1 LPWIFTNFTLNQKSK
16 TNFYTQSIFNTS
28 IQWVIYNTI
37 FAYKLNQKIKEKK
50 GEEKTTVP
58 KFHSNQTITTTS
70 NNTSKQLQK
79 NHHHPP
85 LNTIHTTIFH
95 SQGEQEFSSR
105 ERKNK
110 TSLSSTSI
118 NTKPLFSIKPLFNPK
133 KKRANSKLK
142 NKETEQD
149 RQGEEE
155 QKQKKR
161 GEGHHRRRFRPD
173 PSPSPPPS
181 SRRR

>member
-1 LPWIFTNFTLNQKSK
+1 LNK
-16 TNFYTQSIFNTS
+16 
-28 IQWVIYNTI
+28 
-37 FAYKLNQKIKEKK
+37 KIKEKK
-50 GEEKTTVP
+50 QRQQQLRYPPLP
-58 KFHSNQTITTTS
+58 KFQSNQTITTTS

-133 KKRANSKLK
+133 KKKQTAN
-142 NKETEQD
+142 
-149 RQGEEE
+149 
-155 QKQKKR
+155 
-161 GEGHHRRRFRPD
+161 
-173 PSPSPPPS
+173 
-181 SRRR
+181 

>member
-1 LPWIFTNFTLNQKSK
+1 VTPCIFVSNRFEKERQNTLLPFSSSFSNLPWIFTNFTLNQKSK
-16 TNFYTQSIFNTS
+16 TNFYTQSTFNTS

-37 FAYKLNQKIKEKK
+37 FAYKLNKK
-50 GEEKTTVP
+50 
-58 KFHSNQTITTTS
+58 NQTITTTS

-133 KKRANSKLK
+133 KKKQTAN
-142 NKETEQD
+142 
-149 RQGEEE
+149 
-155 QKQKKR
+155 
-161 GEGHHRRRFRPD
+161 
-173 PSPSPPPS
+173 
-181 SRRR
+181 